1 MGEFLRP
8 EVRAFF
14 RRWRE
19 PLVAA
24 GLGALGL
31 WWALTEYGL
40 LLWIGWLLM
49 AGSAALAYAAL
60 QRLRF
65 ARGGGGAG
73 IVTIDERR
81 VVYFGPYSGGV
92 ADLDALLRLE
102 LEPSPGGPAQWVL
115 TCDTGERVEIPVD
128 AEGADRLFDL
138 FAALPGLRLSVL
150 LSTLEHPPEATVVLW
165 RATPQRQLR

>member
-1 MGEFLRP
+1 MADFLRP
-8 EVRAFF
+8 EARAFL

-19 PLVAA
+19 PMVAA
-24 GLGALGL
+24 GLAALGL
-31 WWALTEYGL
+31 WWALTEFGL
-40 LLWIGWLLM
+40 LRWIGWLLV
-49 AGSAALAYAAL
+49 AGAAALAYAAL

-73 IVTIDERR
+73 VVTIDERR

-128 AEGADRLFDL
+128 AEGADRLFDV
-138 FAALPGLRLSVL
+138 FAALPGLRPSTL
-150 LSTLEHPPEATVVLW
+150 LSALERPPETPVVLW
-165 RATPQRQLR
+165 RATPQRRLR